1 MAEGKRSDKVA
12 DLIRKEVSDLLMT
25 SVKDPRIGFV
35 TVTRVAVSNDCRQAK
50 VYFSVM
56 GTAQEQQRAVQ
67 GLASATG
74 FVRRELGQRISL
86 RYTPEILFQFDP
98 SVEYSIHMEE
108 VFHELEKDRRKREGS
123 D

>member
-1 MAEGKRSDKVA
+1 MTEGKRSEKVA
-12 DLIRKEVSDLLMT
+12 DLIRKEVSDMLMT

-35 TVTRVAVSNDCRQAK
+35 TVTRVAVSDDCRQAK
-50 VYFSVM
+50 IYFSVM
-56 GTAQEQQRAVQ
+56 GTAEEQQRAAQ

-74 FVRRELGQRISL
+74 FIRKELGRRVSL

-98 SVEYSIHMEE
+98 SIEYAIHMEK
-108 VFHELEKDRRKREGS
+108 VFRELEKERRKREGS

>member
-1 MAEGKRSDKVA
+1 MPEGKRSDKVA
-12 DLIRKEVSDLLMT
+12 DLIRKEVSDMLMF

-35 TVTRVAVSNDCRQAK
+35 TVTRVAVSDDCRQAK
-50 VYFSVM
+50 VYFSVL
-56 GTAQEQQRAVQ
+56 GTAEEQQRAIQ

-74 FVRRELGQRISL
+74 FIRKELGRRVRL

-98 SVEYSIHMEE
+98 SIEYAIHMEE
-108 VFHELEKDRRKREGS
+108 VFRKLEKDRRKREGS

>member
-1 MAEGKRSDKVA
+1 MADGKRSDKVA
-12 DLIRKEVSDLLMT
+12 DLIQKEVSDLLIT

-35 TVTRVAVSNDCRQAK
+35 TVTRVAVSDDCRQAK

-56 GTAQEQQRAVQ
+56 GTSEEQQRAIQ

-74 FVRRELGQRISL
+74 FIRKELGRRVTL

-98 SVEYSIHMEE
+98 SVEYAIHMEE
-108 VFHELEKDRRKREGS
+108 VFHELEKERRKREGS

>member
-12 DLIRKEVSDLLMT
+12 DLIRKEVSDMLMT

-35 TVTRVAVSNDCRQAK
+35 TVTRVAVSDDCRQAK

-56 GTAQEQQRAVQ
+56 GTLKDQQRVIQ

-74 FVRRELGQRISL
+74 FIRKELGRRISL

-108 VFHELEKDRRKREGS
+108 VFHELEKERRKRESS